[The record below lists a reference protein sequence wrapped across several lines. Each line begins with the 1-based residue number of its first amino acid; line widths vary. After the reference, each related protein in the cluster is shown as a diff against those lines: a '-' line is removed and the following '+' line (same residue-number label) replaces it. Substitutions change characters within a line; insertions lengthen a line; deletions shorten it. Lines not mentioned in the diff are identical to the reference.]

1 MISMKRQL
9 GIGLFI
15 SLFIPGALM
24 GEIAIWWLD
33 QRQRTSLITSL
44 HSETINILA
53 ALNHLPE
60 SKKIYLNQQA
70 INPIYHRPFSGHY
83 FIISLKDTYWR
94 SRSLWDFQLKELEK
108 DGLSIDLILGPQRQ
122 KLLRYQAHY
131 QIANQPITIVVALD
145 YAPQLEDFTYIK
157 ARGIL
162 LWIFILVFLALLQQW
177 LIRRGLTPLHLVHQ
191 QLAQF
196 RDGQR
201 TMLDTDVVEELKPLV
216 NEVNRLQDYT
226 ERQLRR
232 SRHAVGDLSHGLKT
246 PLSVVKNQCQTQ
258 LQNIDPDLAK
268 NMSEQIQQMES
279 SIKRALGRAR
289 IAAEFAPKNRF
300 IPTEDVP
307 LLLRTLRQA
316 YDHGLELKI
325 ERGLP
330 NKSLP
335 FDRDDMLELL
345 GNLLDNACKWA
356 DRLVCLTLESQSK
369 GLMITVTDDGPGI
382 DPIYQKTMLERG
394 TRLDQQVPGQ
404 GFGLGIVN
412 DLVEAYEGE
421 LFLNNKSEGGLQV
434 RVFLPLPSL
443 RKTTSS

>member
-9 GIGLFI
+9 GISLFI
-15 SLFIPGALM
+15 SLFIPGVLM

-44 HSETINILA
+44 HSEAINILA
-53 ALNHLPE
+53 ALHHLPE

-70 INPIYHRPFSGHY
+70 INPIYHRPFSRHY
-83 FIISLKDTYWR
+83 FTISSKDMYWR
-94 SRSLWDFQLKELEK
+94 SRSLWDFQLEALEE
-108 DGLSIDLILGPQRQ
+108 DGLSVDLVLGPQKQ

-131 QIANQPITIVVALD
+131 QIADQPVTIVVALD

-157 ARGIL
+157 TRGIL
-162 LWIFILVFLALLQQW
+162 IWIFILIFLALLQQW
-177 LIRRGLTPLHLVHQ
+177 LIRRGLTPLNLVHQ
-191 QLAQF
+191 QLKQF

-201 TMLDTDVVEELKPLV
+201 TMLDTNVVQELKPLV
-216 NEVNRLQDYT
+216 DEVNRLQDYT

-246 PLSVVKNQCQTQ
+246 PLSVIRNQCQTQ
-258 LQNIDPDLAK
+258 LQGTAPTLAK

-289 IAAEFAPKNRF
+289 IAAELAPKNRF
-300 IPTEDVP
+300 IPTEDIP
-307 LLLRTLRQA
+307 LLFRTLRQA
-316 YDHGLELKI
+316 YDNKVQLKI
-325 ERGLP
+325 EGKLP
-330 NKSLP
+330 EPLP

-356 DRLVCLTLESQSK
+356 NQSVNLTLESQPK

-382 DPIYQKTMLERG
+382 DPIHQKTMLERG

-421 LFLNNKSEGGLQV
+421 LFLNNKLEGGLQV

-443 RKTTSS
+443 RKIISG